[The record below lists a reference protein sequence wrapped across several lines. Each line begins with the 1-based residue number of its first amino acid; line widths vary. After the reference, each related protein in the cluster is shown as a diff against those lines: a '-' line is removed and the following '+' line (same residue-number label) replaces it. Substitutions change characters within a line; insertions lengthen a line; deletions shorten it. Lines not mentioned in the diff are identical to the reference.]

1 MPKRRDPMSAM
12 EHRGKRV
19 ELPKGM
25 VRIVAIWSNSV
36 KEQMAFFSVNL
47 AILSDDVPFS
57 RSASKRRPCRKNDGC
72 YIKKACLSAQDVASL
87 TFKRNGL
94 KNGGFD
100 VTAVPTVER

>member
-1 MPKRRDPMSAM
+1 MSAM

-57 RSASKRRPCRKNDGC
+57 RSAARGDHAGKTTGV
-72 YIKKACLSAQDVASL
+72 I
-87 TFKRNGL
+87 
-94 KNGGFD
+94 
-100 VTAVPTVER
+100 